1 MKKLIILFI
10 SLLIAFLLI
19 SFQIQPIIQNLAKK
33 EMDHFIQLVI
43 NHVSFVSEIDN
54 SKLLNNENQT
64 FQFNMVYLNS
74 ITGQYVN
81 ELEETLL
88 QIQEGEYKNNDKSIY
103 NKYLKKISENKGI
116 VASLPL
122 GMVTNNVFLENI
134 GPHIDVKYKTK
145 SLVSSHIDKNV
156 KNYGINHMLVTIDLT
171 VTMELQIII
180 PFNKNNYKKQFQIPL
195 VFEIIEGEVPSWY
208 QSPS

>member
-1 MKKLIILFI
+1 MKKIIIIII
-10 SLLIAFLLI
+10 SLLIMFLLL
-19 SFQIQPIIQNLAKK
+19 SFQIQPTIQKLAKK

-43 NHVSFVSEIDN
+43 NHVSFISQIDDSQLIN
-54 SKLLNNENQT
+54 TDHQT

-74 ITGQYVN
+74 ITGQYVAD
-81 ELEETLL
+81 LEEILL
-88 QIQEGEYKNNDKSIY
+88 QIQEGEYKNNNQSIY

-122 GMVTNNVFLENI
+122 GMMTHNVFLENL
-134 GPHIDVKYKTK
+134 GPHINVKYKTK
-145 SLVSSHIDKNV
+145 SLVSSQIDKEV

-171 VTMELQIII
+171 VTIELQIIV
-180 PFNKNNYKKQFQIPL
+180 PFQKNNYKKQFQIPL

-208 QSPS
+208 QNPS

>member
-1 MKKLIILFI
+1 MKKIIIIII
-10 SLLIAFLLI
+10 SLLIMFLLL
-19 SFQIQPIIQNLAKK
+19 SYQIQPTIEKLAKK

-43 NHVSFVSEIDN
+43 NHVSFISQIDDSQLIN
-54 SKLLNNENQT
+54 TDQQS

-74 ITGQYVN
+74 ITGQYVTD
-81 ELEETLL
+81 LEEILL
-88 QIQEGEYKNNDKSIY
+88 QIQEGKYKNNDQSIY

-122 GMVTNNVFLENI
+122 GMITHNVFFENL
-134 GPHIDVKYKTK
+134 GPHINVKYKTK
-145 SLVSSHIDKNV
+145 SLVSSQIDKEV

-171 VTMELQIII
+171 VTIELQIIV
-180 PFNKNNYKKQFQIPL
+180 PFHKNNYKKQFQIPV

-208 QSPS
+208 QNPS

>member
-1 MKKLIILFI
+1 MKKIIVIVI
-10 SLLIAFLLI
+10 SLLIVILLL
-19 SFQIQPIIQNLAKK
+19 SLQIQPTIQELAKK

-54 SKLLNNENQT
+54 SELFNTENQT

-81 ELEETLL
+81 DLEEVLL
-88 QIQEGEYKNNDKSIY
+88 QIQEGHYQNNSQSIY
-103 NKYLKKISENKGI
+103 NKYLKKISDNKGI

-122 GMVTNNVFLENI
+122 GMITNNVFFENL
-134 GPHIDVKYKTK
+134 GPHINVKYKTK
-145 SLVSSHIDKNV
+145 SLVSSQIDKEV
-156 KNYGINHMLVTIDLT
+156 KSYGINHMLVTIDLT
-171 VTMELQIII
+171 ITVELQIIV
-180 PFNKNNYKKQFQIPL
+180 PFQKNNYEKKYQIPL